1 MKKIKYISIFISLII
16 SLFIFQ
22 KDVEAINSS
31 ISVTSSAGTVIT
43 GRTVNVSVT
52 VSSSEPLGAW
62 EYTLNYDTSKLR
74 LNSGSQH
81 VVDYGDGQ
89 KKTAVY
95 NYSFTAIGTGS
106 AYVSIGS
113 YVLADY
119 ATESRLTP
127 AVGSANI
134 NIITQQ
140 QLQATYSGNNYL
152 SSLVVDGQVLSPEFN
167 KENLEYSVELDYTI
181 EKINISAIKED
192 NTASVD
198 GIGEVAVSEGNN
210 TINIVVTA
218 QNGNIRTYV
227 INALVKE
234 LNPIYVEV
242 DGKKYSLVKKKDLL
256 GTLNN
261 YQEAVVTISGEEI
274 PALKSDITNYTIV
287 GLKDSEGKIN
297 LYIYDAENETYTKYN
312 ELTFNGIKLYYMENK
327 DNNYKAT
334 KLKINEEEVTVY
346 KKEDVK
352 YYLIY
357 GMNLETGKTG
367 WYTYDEEESTIQKY
381 VENNQKEVK
390 EQNNQYLVLIIVLC
404 SIIGLLFIFISILF
418 AKYRK
423 SLKTVKI

>member
-1 MKKIKYISIFISLII
+1 MKKIL
-16 SLFIFQ
+16 LFIVGIFTFLLLSNNVNAASLDFRANTY
-22 KDVEAINSS
+22 KLYVGDAVTTTATLNS
-31 ISVTSSAGTVIT
+31 IEGTFEI
-43 GRTVNVSVT
+43 
-52 VSSSEPLGAW
+52 VSSNGNVL
-62 EYTLNYDTSKLR
+62 
-74 LNSGSQH
+74 SGGKVTDWVEGGNINTVFTAVAPGTATITISP
-81 VVDYGDGQ
+81 
-89 KKTAVY
+89 KTATTMDPGNETDYYESKSLTIVVENRPQTPTIDINKVY
-95 NYSFTAIGTGS
+95 SK
-106 AYVSIGS
+106 
-113 YVLADY
+113 
-119 ATESRLTP
+119 
-127 AVGSANI
+127 
-134 NIITQQ
+134 
-140 QLQATYSGNNYL
+140 NNYL
-152 SSLVVDGQVLSPEFN
+152 TSLTVDGYELKESFN
-167 KENLEYSVELDYTI
+167 KETLEYNLELDYTV
-181 EKINISAIKED
+181 EKININATRED

-274 PALKSDITNYTIV
+274 PVLKSDITNYTIV